1 MNSFIKRAIIGMVM
15 GAIIGT
21 LPGVFSAVVGG
32 FVRADIGI
40 QNASSV
46 IVYLGLLIGGG
57 SGAIIGA
64 MHATTMIEGEAD
76 VVPVPPAK

>member
-1 MNSFIKRAIIGMVM
+1 MNSIIRGAIIGMVI
-15 GAIIGT
+15 GAIIGI
-21 LPGVFSAVVGG
+21 LPGIFSAVVGG
-32 FVRADIGI
+32 FFRADVGI

-46 IVYLGLLIGGG
+46 IIYLGLLIGGG

-76 VVPVPPAK
+76 VVPVEQAK